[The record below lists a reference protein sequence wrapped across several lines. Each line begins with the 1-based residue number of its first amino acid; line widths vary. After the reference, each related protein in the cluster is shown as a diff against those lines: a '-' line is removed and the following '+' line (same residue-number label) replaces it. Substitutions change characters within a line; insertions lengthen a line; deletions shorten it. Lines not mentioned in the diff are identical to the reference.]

1 MIALP
6 SALLPEHTTFRRF
19 RLRPLPPWC
28 RIGVMKLALL
38 SVLAQ
43 ALLQP
48 QSAFAARR
56 MRSAA
61 EPFADERALVQDG
74 ARTWRFGHLTV
85 TALSPFVRGADQY
98 GKTIAFGAFL
108 DESLA
113 RPDAPVVEFDEYK
126 AKFSLQADHGWKL
139 VGVPPIIELRM
150 GERASFTV
158 VCTERTDEKDEPVDI
173 LLCGVDVRLGSTPE
187 ADEHPVH
194 PRSSSP
200 LLVGTTNLDPEEWID
215 SQTGECRYEGLLT
228 PVSVKCAPVFFPFG
242 EGRVT
247 FQTSRATLYT
257 EIEQA
262 DGNRRLV
269 PADKEYPE
277 AEIPSR
283 KFYLLGSAPSTSLRD
298 GQIRIAHSL
307 HSGRDE
313 ISFTTFSPDFTVKSV
328 KRNEDGTWQTATK
341 LSDESESGFE
351 TNVLRDNWPIAV
363 TITCEQVSRG
373 ILPKTAITPR
383 FETVVPTESIH
394 PTTLGE
400 IANHV
405 GTTAVELRQVA
416 GDAFKWWAPKVYWY
430 GKAPTGSE
438 PEYCCWTNRFGYQF
452 VLVATT
458 QDGAASVIRKRYKA
472 GMLLSDSGVTEPT
485 YTQQCSVGAEE
496 NGNWNIKGRVY
507 YKRVSVSFADPE
519 IQCSAYSNADS
530 QYREMIQAEEEFHVL
545 QNKKLV
551 SLRLGG
557 KLDLYTKEGIERHF
571 KMDNR
576 ECYDNG
582 YYYGQQS
589 SSLATEACNLLKK
602 ALQKEINE
610 STLFFF
616 NNHRRDWGEYA
627 AKTWNPLSQYQEALR
642 YHCTYA
648 GRPYKDHDPGT
659 IMYYLYFPYLAIR
672 TENNTPDIIER
683 VQEN

>member
-1 MIALP
+1 
-6 SALLPEHTTFRRF
+6 
-19 RLRPLPPWC
+19 
-28 RIGVMKLALL
+28 MKLALL
-38 SVLAQ
+38 SVLAPV
-43 ALLQP
+43 LLQP
-48 QSAFAARR
+48 QNAFAARR

-61 EPFADERALVQDG
+61 EPSVDERALVRDG

-113 RPDAPVVEFDEYK
+113 RSDAPVVEFDEYK
-126 AKFSLQADHGWKL
+126 AKFSLQADPGWKP

-194 PRSSSP
+194 PLDSSP
-200 LLVGTTNLDPEEWID
+200 LLVGMTNLDPEEWID
-215 SQTGECRYEGLLT
+215 PQTGECKYEGLLT
-228 PVSVKCAPVFFPFG
+228 PLSVKCAPASFPFD

-257 EIEQA
+257 EVEQP
-262 DGNRRLV
+262 DGTRRLV
-269 PADKEYPE
+269 PADDEYPE
-277 AEIPSR
+277 AEIQSR
-283 KFYLLGSAPSTSLRD
+283 KFYLLGSDPSTALRD
-298 GQIRIAHSL
+298 GYTRITHSS
-307 HSGRDE
+307 HPSRDE

-373 ILPKTAITPR
+373 ILPKAAITPT

-394 PTTLGE
+394 PTTEGA

-438 PEYCCWTNRFGYQF
+438 PEYCCWSNRFGYQF
-452 VLVATT
+452 VLVAAT
-458 QDGAASVIRKRYKA
+458 QSGAASVIRKQYRV
-472 GMLLSDSGVTEPT
+472 GMVQPEDRTSEPEASPCFTIGDPLRTDVFRNNQHFSWKCKVDIGRPIVDSSSIIT
-485 YTQQCSVGAEE
+485 S
-496 NGNWNIKGRVY
+496 
-507 YKRVSVSFADPE
+507 
-519 IQCSAYSNADS
+519 DS
-530 QYREMIQAEEEFHVL
+530 QYLDLIRSEEDFHVR
-545 QNKKLV
+545 QNKSLV
-551 SLRLGG
+551 PLSQGG
-557 KLDLYTKEGIERHF
+557 FSDCFLPSRIEAIMARS
-571 KMDNR
+571 NPIT
-576 ECYDNG
+576 YDDG
-582 YYYGQQS
+582 WYFGS
-589 SSLATEACNLLKK
+589 SRDSVVHEAESAATRASE
-602 ALQKEINE
+602 QEIAD
-610 STLFFF
+610 STLFLFRTK
-616 NNHRRDWGEYA
+616 RR
-627 AKTWNPLSQYQEALR
+627 QYQEYYVKTHVAVFKEALR
-642 YHCTYA
+642 YHCTYLGLPFNNHA
-648 GRPYKDHDPGT
+648 PELGVYEADPSLFIRDLSGAERLFRPQDDEN
-659 IMYYLYFPYLAIR
+659 FPPV
-672 TENNTPDIIER
+672 EE
-683 VQEN
+683 